1 MTMSVRPLETC
12 KSLRQE
18 VGWPPGARG
27 GKRGRSVSEDRAQPE
42 EMRKLDVEVVVAVQ
56 HKDILNITEL
66 HAVVRVILHLLYF
79 VCFTTI

>member
-18 VGWPPGARG
+18 VGWPPGAGG
-27 GKRGRSVSEDRAQPE
+27 GKRGWSVSEDRAQPE